1 MSKFSDELQNLLGDH
16 QPKEIEELCLD
27 EFTENIK
34 SLQPYQ
40 KEGLQLYNNLIHL
53 SLNNIG
59 LENLENFPEIKCLM
73 ILSLKNNKLK
83 GDDFS
88 IIPEL
93 YPNLYKLKISFNQ
106 IESIDNL
113 SSLKKMKLKKLE
125 VKENP
130 FTKNDNE
137 YRDKIYNM
145 LPSLDI
151 IDQMMKNGQEVDTT
165 DYGNDSSSSDD
176 EEDENM
182 EDNEDEED
190 DDDSDEKDGNSNDS
204 EEEYYEENED
214 DKKKKKK
221 KKK

>member
-1 MSKFSDELQNLLGDH
+1 
-16 QPKEIEELCLD
+16 
-27 EFTENIK
+27 
-34 SLQPYQ
+34 
-40 KEGLQLYNNLIHL
+40 
-53 SLNNIG
+53 
-59 LENLENFPEIKCLM
+59 M

-214 DKKKKKK
+214 DEGGKKKKKK
-221 KKK
+221 